1 MPTLYAI
8 ITTLVSDDG
17 YSKAV
22 VVAAMDEK
30 VGADETEEARYG
42 PLLFR
47 NRNTLYA
54 AAGDAKQV
62 NVLCRPPGMHMHLYR
77 GPKARAACKPL

>member
-1 MPTLYAI
+1 
-8 ITTLVSDDG
+8 
-17 YSKAV
+17 
-22 VVAAMDEK
+22 
-30 VGADETEEARYG
+30 
-42 PLLFR
+42 LFR